1 MINTMRETDTIVDA
15 MHRIVKE
22 KITLNTLLIRKIQ
35 EDRCY
40 SSNYSARLVKILSK
54 DYSKTNLPLA
64 IEQLLS
70 LEQLDIPEAL
80 TFLDLLL
87 GDLYTI
93 ILVNKDFRR
102 RYTSL
107 MMVFPYLDWLAPLLV
122 MTDYLQFFQ
131 DSSIDKIQS

>member
-1 MINTMRETDTIVDA
+1 MINTMRKTDTIEDA

-22 KITLNTLLIRKIQ
+22 KIMLNNLLIRRIQ

-40 SSNYSARLVKILSK
+40 SSNYSARLIKILSR

-70 LEQLDIPEAL
+70 LEQCDTPEAL
-80 TFLDLLL
+80 TFIDLLL

-93 ILVNKDFRR
+93 ILVNEDFRR

-107 MMVFPYLDWLAPLLV
+107 LMVVPHLDWLAPLLV
-122 MTDYLQFFQ
+122 MTDYLQFYQ
-131 DSSIDKIQS
+131 DSSIEKIQS

>member
-107 MMVFPYLDWLAPLLV
+107 MMVVPHLDWLAPLLV